1 MGRFSIARSLRLA
14 LVGLAI
20 ALASV
25 AAAGIAS
32 LYSARQS
39 YENVLARSSDLGTAV
54 ANLTSAGV
62 VQVEIAHDATGPLAP
77 AARRQ
82 AAAAFDRSARAASAL
97 AASDPASA
105 RLLARQ
111 ISLQRLAVAQAQSGR
126 LKSASAGGG
135 TLASAATV
143 ADQLQA
149 RQRVRQDQASDH
161 DRSKSRDAITIAI
174 VAGVLALIA
183 ALILIAGLV
192 RSMRR
197 PLDELVGAS
206 GELASGRLERR
217 VQPGGPRELRELGLA
232 FNAMADDLASAQRRI
247 EDERRRL
254 AVTIESLGDGLIVT
268 ESASSA
274 IATMN
279 PRAAELIHELAPG
292 RSVDDPAS
300 PLPTLH
306 TALEREVVIDH
317 AGRILAVTAAAMGD
331 DTSSGIVWTVRDV
344 TERARLERA
353 KSDFVATASHE
364 LRSPLTS
371 IKGFVELLERSPDR
385 MSARQ
390 LEFLDIIKR
399 STDRLVELVNDLLDV
414 ARLEADHVEINARP
428 IDVGEAV
435 QELAELMGPRILAKH
450 QTLGTYVAPALPLA
464 MADPERIRQVI
475 GNLLTNAHLYTGE
488 GGRIHI
494 GVEADR
500 AWVRIVVADT
510 GIGMSAEETERAFE
524 RFYRARSGNESAP
537 GTGLGLSIVKSL
549 VDLHHGLIEVDS
561 EPGRGTT
568 FHVRIPAAVAA
579 ENADSLGIIQGRR
592 VLIVDDESEVA
603 ELIADQLASLDVDTT
618 IATSGEEALVALRG
632 ERFDAVTLDILM
644 PDMDGFEV
652 LRQIRADPDLRA
664 TPIVFVSVFSA
675 RTELSGEWVVAKP
688 IDAAEL
694 RQVLAAAVRGGR
706 SRVLI
711 VGREELQ
718 PTLEPAMDELG
729 IEHHWETSGA
739 AAARVCGER
748 RFEVALIDVGIRNPQ
763 AVLQALDLRGRRL
776 RRAVILFSD
785 GGSPTP
791 SGIVSLGLEVVPVQ
805 DAANALLS
813 ALRGDREQ
821 ASRVAGGAEHRG

>member
-1 MGRFSIARSLRLA
+1 M
-14 LVGLAI
+14 
-20 ALASV
+20 
-25 AAAGIAS
+25 
-32 LYSARQS
+32 
-39 YENVLARSSDLGTAV
+39 
-54 ANLTSAGV
+54 
-62 VQVEIAHDATGPLAP
+62 
-77 AARRQ
+77 
-82 AAAAFDRSARAASAL
+82 
-97 AASDPASA
+97 
-105 RLLARQ
+105 
-111 ISLQRLAVAQAQSGR
+111 
-126 LKSASAGGG
+126 
-135 TLASAATV
+135 
-143 ADQLQA
+143 
-149 RQRVRQDQASDH
+149 
-161 DRSKSRDAITIAI
+161 
-174 VAGVLALIA
+174 LALIA

-217 VQPGGPRELRELGLA
+217 VQPGGPRELRELGDA
-232 FNAMADDLASAQRRI
+232 FNAMADDLSEAQHRI

-274 IATMN
+274 IVTMN
-279 PRAAELIHELAPG
+279 PRAAELIRELSPG
-292 RSVDDPAS
+292 RRVDEPDS
-300 PLPTLH
+300 PLPALSA
-306 TALEREVVIDH
+306 ALEREVVIDH
-317 AGRILAVTAAAMGD
+317 GGRILAVTAAAMGD

-371 IKGFVELLERSPDR
+371 IKGFVELLERSPEN

-390 LEFLDIIKR
+390 LEFLDIIQR

-414 ARLEADHVEINARP
+414 ARLEADHVEINVRP

-435 QELAELMGPRILAKH
+435 QELAELMGPRINAKH
-450 QTLGTYVAPALPLA
+450 QKLGVYVAPALPLA

-475 GNLLTNAHLYTGE
+475 GNLVTNAHLYTPE
-488 GGRIHI
+488 GGRIHVGI
-494 GVEADR
+494 EADR
-500 AWVRIVVADT
+500 AWVKIVVSDT
-510 GIGMSAEETERAFE
+510 GIGMTPEETERAFE
-524 RFYRARSGNESAP
+524 RFYRARSGDESAP

-549 VDLHHGLIEVDS
+549 VDLHHGVIEVDS

-568 FHVRIPAAVAA
+568 FHVLIPAAVAA
-579 ENADSLGIIQGRR
+579 DDEESLDVIQGRR
-592 VLIVDDESEVA
+592 VLIVDDEADVA
-603 ELIADQLASLDVDTT
+603 ALIADQLAPLDVDTA
-618 IATSGEEALVALRG
+618 IATSGEQALVALRG

-652 LRQIRADPDLRA
+652 LRQIRADPELRA
-664 TPIVFVSVFSA
+664 TPIVFVSVFSS
-675 RTELSGEWVVAKP
+675 RTELSGEWVVPKP

-694 RQVLAAAVRGGR
+694 RNVLAAAVRAGR

-718 PTLEPAMDELG
+718 QTLAPALDELG
-729 IEHHWETSGA
+729 IEHQWEISGA

-785 GGSPTP
+785 GESPTP
-791 SGIVSLGLEVVPVQ
+791 SGIVNLGIEVVPVQ
-805 DAANALLS
+805 DAARALLS

-821 ASRVAGGAEHRG
+821 ASRVAGGAQHRS

>member
-14 LVGLAI
+14 LIGLAI

-32 LYSARQS
+32 LYNARQS

-82 AAAAFDRSARAASAL
+82 AAKAFDRSARAATDLAVPDAVSAK
-97 AASDPASA
+97 
-105 RLLARQ
+105 LLARQ

-135 TLASAATV
+135 TLASAASV
-143 ADQLQA
+143 ADQLQV
-149 RQRVRQDQASDH
+149 RQRVRQEEASAR
-161 DRSKSRDAITIAI
+161 DRNKSRDAITIAI

-183 ALILIAGLV
+183 ALVLIAGLV

-232 FNAMADDLASAQRRI
+232 FNAMADDLTSAQRRI

-268 ESASSA
+268 ESESSA

-279 PRAAELIHELAPG
+279 PRAAELVRELAPG
-292 RSVDDPAS
+292 KSVDDPDS
-300 PLPTLH
+300 PLPALH

-317 AGRILAVTAAAMGD
+317 GGRILAVTAAAMGD

-371 IKGFVELLERSPDR
+371 IKGFVELLERSPDS

-414 ARLEADHVEINARP
+414 ARLEADHVEINARA

-435 QELAELMGPRILAKH
+435 QELAELMGPRIAAKN
-450 QTLGTYVAPALPLA
+450 QTLGVYVAPTLPLA

-488 GGRIHI
+488 GGRIHV

-500 AWVRIVVADT
+500 AWVRIVIADT
-510 GIGMSAEETERAFE
+510 GIGMTAEETDRAFE

-549 VDLHHGLIEVDS
+549 VDLHHGVIEVDS

-568 FHVRIPAAVAA
+568 FHVLIPAAVATDDG
-579 ENADSLGIIQGRR
+579 DSLDFIRGRR
-592 VLIVDDESEVA
+592 VLIVDDEPDVA
-603 ELIADQLASLDVDTT
+603 ELIADQLAPLDVDTA
-618 IATSGEEALVALRG
+618 IATSGEQALVALRR

-644 PDMDGFEV
+644 PSMDGFEV

-675 RTELSGEWVVAKP
+675 STELSGEWVVAKP

-694 RQVLAAAVRGGR
+694 RHVLAAAVRAGR

-711 VGREELQ
+711 VGREELRQ
-718 PTLEPAMDELG
+718 ALESALDELG
-729 IEHHWETSGA
+729 IEHQWETSGA

-748 RFEVALIDVGIRNPQ
+748 RFEVALVDVGIRNPQ

-785 GGSPTP
+785 GESPTP
-791 SGIVSLGLEVVPVQ
+791 SGIVSLGIEVVPVQ
-805 DAANALLS
+805 DAAQALLS

-821 ASRVAGGAEHRG
+821 VSRVAGGAPYRS